1 LPNKLLYTFGR
12 IFVRAYARMML
23 RLDIH
28 WHDALPS
35 GPKLFVANHPS
46 ATDPFLIHL
55 VSPQPMSVMI
65 TVNAFTVPMFGYFL
79 CRLKQIPVGEEGGGA
94 SLGEARCAI
103 ERGHSVAIF
112 PEGQFSPQGGGFHSP
127 CSGAARLALA
137 TGVPVIPVGIYL
149 PRERS
154 VRITSGISG
163 KQTTGYWYLRGPYS
177 ITVGRP
183 LNFTGDIKNRE
194 YVQSVSHAIMRH
206 IHFLA
211 YESEQRTRRRKLK
224 LAGSPA

>member
-1 LPNKLLYTFGR
+1 MADDLLYTLGR
-12 IFVRAYARMML
+12 SVVRAYARLML

-28 WHDALPS
+28 WHHALPP

-65 TVNAFTVPMFGYFL
+65 TAKAFNVPLFGRFL
-79 CRLKQIPVGEEGGGA
+79 RQLRQIPVGEGGGGP
-94 SLGEARCAI
+94 SLDEACTAI

-112 PEGQFSPQGGGFHSP
+112 PEGQFSPQGGGFHP
-127 CSGAARLALA
+127 PRSGAARLALT
-137 TGVPVIPVGIYL
+137 TGVPVVPVGIYL

-154 VRITSGISG
+154 IRITSGISG
-163 KQTTGYWYLRGPYS
+163 AQTTGYWYLRGPYGM
-177 ITVGRP
+177 TVGTP
-183 LNFTGDIKNRE
+183 LDFEGDAEDRDH
-194 YVQSVSHAIMRH
+194 VSSVSHAIMHR
-206 IHFLA
+206 IHSLA
-211 YESEQRTRRRKLK
+211 YESELRANRHKKK

>member
-1 LPNKLLYTFGR
+1 MSHKLLYMFGR
-12 IFVRAYARMML
+12 ILVRAYARMML

-28 WHDALPS
+28 WHDDLPS

-65 TVNAFTVPMFGYFL
+65 TAKAFTVPMFGYFL
-79 CRLKQIPVGEEGGGA
+79 RRLKQIPVGEEGGGA

-112 PEGQFSPQGGGFHSP
+112 PEGQFSPQGGGFYP
-127 CSGAARLALA
+127 PRSGAARLALA
-137 TGVPVIPVGIYL
+137 TGIPVVPVGIYL

-163 KQTTGYWYLRGPYS
+163 KQTTGYWYLRGPYG

-183 LNFTGDIKNRE
+183 LNFAGDIENCE

-206 IHFLA
+206 IHSLA

>member
-1 LPNKLLYTFGR
+1 LSHKLLYMFGR
-12 IFVRAYARMML
+12 ILVRAYASMML

-28 WHDALPS
+28 WNNALPS

-55 VSPQPMSVMI
+55 VSHQPMSVMI
-65 TVNAFTVPMFGYFL
+65 TAKAFAVPMFGDFL
-79 CRLKQIPVGEEGGGA
+79 HRLKQIPVGEGEGGA

-103 ERGHSVAIF
+103 ERGRSVAIF
-112 PEGQFSPQGGGFHSP
+112 PEGQFSPQGGGFHP
-127 CSGAARLALA
+127 PRSGAARLALA
-137 TGVPVIPVGIYL
+137 TGVPVVPVGIYL

-154 VRITSGISG
+154 IRITSGISG
-163 KQTTGYWYLRGPYS
+163 KQTTGYWYLRGPYG
-177 ITVGRP
+177 ITVGQS
-183 LNFTGDIKNRE
+183 LNYLGDAEDHE
-194 YVQSVSHAIMRH
+194 YVQSVSHAIMGH
-206 IHFLA
+206 IRLLA

>member
-1 LPNKLLYTFGR
+1 MSHKLLYTFGR
-12 IFVRAYARMML
+12 ILVRAYARIML

-28 WHDALPS
+28 WHDDLPS

-55 VSPQPMSVMI
+55 VSSQPMSVMI
-65 TVNAFTVPMFGYFL
+65 TAKAFAVPMFGDFL
-79 CRLKQIPVGEEGGGA
+79 RQLKQIPVGEEGDGA

-112 PEGQFSPQGGGFHSP
+112 PEGQFSPQGGGFHP
-127 CSGAARLALA
+127 PRSGAARLALA
-137 TGVPVIPVGIYL
+137 TGVPVVPVGIYL

-154 VRITSGISG
+154 VRITSGITG
-163 KQTTGYWYLRGPYS
+163 KQTSGYWYLRGPYG

-183 LNFTGDIKNRE
+183 LNFAGDIENRE
-194 YVQSVSHAIMRH
+194 DVQSVSHAIMRH
-206 IHFLA
+206 IHLLA